1 MEMIREAIIESL
13 KEKNISMRRCAVK
26 NGLIYQNFYGFL
38 KGNRSLPL
46 DDIEKVLIYL
56 GLEICKK

>member
-1 MEMIREAIIESL
+1 MEMIREAISDRL
-13 KEKNISMRRCAVK
+13 KEKHISIRRCAIE
-26 NGLIYQNFYGFL
+26 NGLTYQNFYGFL
-38 KGNRSLPL
+38 KGNRPFPL